1 MGRWTILS
9 SYLLDPAWKSWYK
22 AKHEVRYY
30 CNSGEEFE
38 EYITSV
44 LRREYDDFLNPSPMG
59 QGGDG
64 GCDGLAKS
72 GRILFAC
79 YGQRAQSRQD
89 QKTKDKLIHDFER
102 ALDVWPSFE
111 EWQFITN
118 ASFGPQ
124 PVKVLL
130 EFQRDHEAGSDRPIR
145 IRVIKDSDMFWD
157 EHVSRLDQGSLDTLF
172 PGAPH
177 AQSAELEEIVDLIN
191 ELHDFPILDSTPAE
205 LKPVSNKKMSYNQLS
220 WANICELNE
229 GRISSPRI
237 DNWFNSQPNPEL
249 RDETANTFN
258 RIYLNAK
265 TETDRPSE
273 ILSRIYIAIAGSD
286 FSLDSGRANA
296 AYALAAYF
304 FDTCDIFESVPEEE
318 S

>member
-1 MGRWTILS
+1 
-9 SYLLDPAWKSWYK
+9 
-22 AKHEVRYY
+22 
-30 CNSGEEFE
+30 
-38 EYITSV
+38 
-44 LRREYDDFLNPSPMG
+44 
-59 QGGDG
+59 
-64 GCDGLAKS
+64 
-72 GRILFAC
+72 
-79 YGQRAQSRQD
+79 
-89 QKTKDKLIHDFER
+89 
-102 ALDVWPSFE
+102 
-111 EWQFITN
+111 
-118 ASFGPQ
+118 
-124 PVKVLL
+124 
-130 EFQRDHEAGSDRPIR
+130 
-145 IRVIKDSDMFWD
+145 MFWD

-191 ELHDFPILDSTPAE
+191 ELHDFQILDSTPAE

-265 TETDRPSE
+265 SETDRPSE

>member
-1 MGRWTILS
+1 MS

-191 ELHDFPILDSTPAE
+191 ELHDFQILDSTPAE

-265 TETDRPSE
+265 SETDRPSE